1 MSATATSGLDMDF
14 SCYWLSLIKRTRSG
28 YACAKMCSRWKRC
41 TCVRVRGSA
50 LKFTM
55 RHDALRQA
63 KRRWG
68 ERRNHKCVNYSTQ
81 NVAFF
86 LLQFTQTK
94 GYPPEK
100 DELLGNF
107 KLQRQGLRQLGWQL
121 WRWISQQ
128 WMSSSASCCSS
139 HDTDKRA

>member
-1 MSATATSGLDMDF
+1 MHVRKCARDGSAAHASA
-14 SCYWLSLIKRTRSG
+14 S
-28 YACAKMCSRWKRC
+28 
-41 TCVRVRGSA
+41 GSA

-68 ERRNHKCVNYSTQ
+68 ERRNHKCVNSSTQ

-100 DELLGNF
+100 DELLCNF
-107 KLQRQGLRQLGWQL
+107 KLQ
-121 WRWISQQ
+121 
-128 WMSSSASCCSS
+128 
-139 HDTDKRA
+139 